1 MISNTKISIIGAGH
15 VGATTAMR
23 VLEKGFAKTVVLV
36 DIVEGLPQGKALD
49 EMEAAPIEGFDGEL
63 IGTNNYSDTADSDI
77 VVITSGLPRKPG
89 MSRDDLLE
97 KNVKIVKSVTKQ
109 VAKYSPNAI
118 LIIVTNP
125 LDAMVYTAKK
135 VSGFPD
141 NHIMGMA
148 GCLDSARFSRFIAWE
163 AGCSVKN
170 VNAFVLGG
178 HGDNMVPLARY
189 STVSGVPITKM
200 FANDR
205 VESMIDRTR
214 KGGGEIV
221 KLLKTGSAYFA
232 PSSSVCK
239 MIKAITSD
247 SKEIMPIAAAL
258 HGEYGVNGVFVG
270 APAKLGKSGVEE
282 IVEFD
287 LTDEEKALF
296 KASADH
302 VKELCAKVDGLKLF

>member
-23 VLEKGFAKTVVLV
+23 VLEKGLAKTVVLL
-36 DIVEGLPQGKALD
+36 DITEDLPKGKALD
-49 EMEAAPIEGFDGEL
+49 EMEAASIEGFDGEL
-63 IGTNNYSDTADSDI
+63 IGTNDYSDTADSDI

-89 MSRDDLLE
+89 MSRDDLLV
-97 KNVKIVKSVTKQ
+97 KNVKIVKSVTEQ
-109 VAKYSPNAI
+109 VAKHSPNAI

-135 VSGFPD
+135 VSGFSD
-141 NHIMGMA
+141 SHIMGMA

-163 AGCSVKN
+163 AGCSVRN

-189 STVSGVPITKM
+189 STVTGVPITKL
-200 FANDR
+200 FSSERIN
-205 VESMIDRTR
+205 SIIDRTR

-232 PSSSVCK
+232 PSSSICK
-239 MIKAITSD
+239 MIRAITLD
-247 SKEIMPIAAAL
+247 SKEIMPVAAAM
-258 HGEYGVNGVFVG
+258 HGEYGVDGVFVG
-270 APAKLGKSGVEE
+270 TPAKLGKNGVEE
-282 IVEFD
+282 IVEFKLAD
-287 LTDEEKALF
+287 DEKALF

-302 VKELCAKVDGLKLF
+302 VRTLCSEVDSLNIL

>member
-1 MISNTKISIIGAGH
+1 MISNTKVSIIGAGH

-63 IGTNNYSDTADSDI
+63 IGTNDYSDTADSDI

-97 KNVKIVKSVTKQ
+97 KNVKIVKSVTEQ

-135 VSGFPD
+135 VSGFQD

-239 MIKAITSD
+239 MIKAITFD

-287 LTDEEKALF
+287 LTDEEKTLF
-296 KASADH
+296 RASADH
-302 VKELCAKVDGLKLF
+302 VKELCDKVDGLKLF